1 MIYDCIIV
9 GAGASGLF
17 AGARFDTA
25 AGGRVLLA

>member
-17 AGARFDTA
+17 AGARFDTKA
-25 AGGRVLLA
+25 ARLA

>member
-25 AGGRVLLA
+25 EAASLA